1 MEKAEINLKDCLACR
16 QASPL
21 LASERADSSSSG
33 CITSTESL
41 LITLQSHNEVL
52 SFISSNPASSSSTSD
67 TNKHRTPVLS
77 ISPQTLASL
86 SASYSSSS
94 GRPHISLLT
103 LLRRIRA
110 FLGRPENGGWKVW
123 DTTFSRHVSLRETVV
138 EYHER
143 KGKGKAALPILASA
157 CPGWVCYAEKAQAD
171 LLPLLSAARS
181 SQGIMGAL
189 VKTWWGGRVGLKPDE
204 MYHVTAMPC
213 YDKKLEASR
222 SDFYSSIYSTRE
234 VDCVLTT
241 GELDLLLSDLG
252 FDPLTAVAGEDL
264 PAPTDISD
272 SSGSPWPELLTHQGS
287 SSGSYLGTLLRELA
301 ETHPNP
307 TRIIAREIR
316 GSTDNVEYLLEDAL
330 TGEVIFKGAK
340 CYGFRNLQ
348 NLVRKV
354 GKETGSGTG
363 RRSGAKL
370 SLAIAARRRKA
381 RTGAG
386 EVNTPTTDGSDVEGV
401 RMVREEKKLDFVE
414 VMACPGGC
422 VNGGGQMKPVTK
434 VHREGEV
441 DEEGYER
448 PMADEGVDEG
458 MRWSTREWVAKV
470 EEIYWSGLPTPP
482 PSPTLPAQHL
492 TNDNG
497 VEDGRYTEADRLAEE
512 VVKDACGEDEA
523 KRWEFLRTRFRKVEG
538 DVLQGGVSHEAV
550 KW

>member
-1 MEKAEINLKDCLACR
+1 
-16 QASPL
+16 
-21 LASERADSSSSG
+21 
-33 CITSTESL
+33 
-41 LITLQSHNEVL
+41 
-52 SFISSNPASSSSTSD
+52 
-67 TNKHRTPVLS
+67 
-77 ISPQTLASL
+77 
-86 SASYSSSS
+86 
-94 GRPHISLLT
+94 
-103 LLRRIRA
+103 
-110 FLGRPENGGWKVW
+110 
-123 DTTFSRHVSLRETVV
+123 V
-138 EYHER
+138 EYRER
-143 KGKGKAALPILASA
+143 TDEGKAPMPMPMLASA

-171 LLPLLSAARS
+171 MLPLLSAARS

-204 MYHVTAMPC
+204 IYHVTAMPC

-222 SDFYSSIYSTRE
+222 SDFYSAIYSTRE

-252 FDPLTAVAGEDL
+252 FDPLSPVAGEDI
-264 PAPTDISD
+264 PADTDVD
-272 SSGSPWPELLTHQGS
+272 AVFGSPWPELLTHQGS
-287 SSGSYLGTLLRELA
+287 SSGSYLGTLLRQLA
-301 ETHPNP
+301 DSHPNP
-307 TRIIAREIR
+307 TRIITREIR

-354 GKETGSGTG
+354 GKETGTSRKSGN
-363 RRSGAKL
+363 KL

-386 EVNTPTTDGSDVEGV
+386 EVNTPTTDGSDAETTG
-401 RMVREEKKLDFVE
+401 RDEKKLDFVE

-434 VHREGEV
+434 VQREELEV
-441 DEEGYER
+441 DEEGFER

-458 MRWSTREWVAKV
+458 MRWSTKEWVAKV
-470 EEIYWSGLPTPP
+470 EVIYWGGLPTPP

-492 TNDNG
+492 HKEETIDSR
-497 VEDGRYTEADRLAEE
+497 RYEEADRLAEE
-512 VVKDACGEDEA
+512 VVRDACGDNEG
-523 KRWEFLRTRFRKVEG
+523 KRWEFLRTRFRKIEG
-538 DVLQGGVSHEAV
+538 DVLQGGVTHDAV